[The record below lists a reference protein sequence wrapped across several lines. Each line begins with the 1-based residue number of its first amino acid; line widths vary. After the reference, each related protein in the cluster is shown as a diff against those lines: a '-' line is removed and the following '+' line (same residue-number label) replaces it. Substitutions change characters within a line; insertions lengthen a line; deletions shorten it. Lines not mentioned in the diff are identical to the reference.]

1 MMTDPRP
8 SPRVLLTR
16 ALMLPAAL
24 VRFGAFFLWQLVK
37 ANVRVAREVLTPGL
51 RMDPAIIAVPTR
63 AHGTLETV
71 LLGNAISLTP
81 GTLTLEV
88 DEEHRVLYV
97 HTLYLGTREAFLRQV
112 ANLEDELLR
121 VSRHFSMERPR

>member
-16 ALMLPAAL
+16 ALTLPAVL
-24 VRFGAFFLWQLVK
+24 VRFGAFFLWQLVT

-63 AHGTLETV
+63 ANGTLEAV

-97 HTLYLGTREAFLRQV
+97 HTLYLGTREAFLGDV
-112 ANLEDELLR
+112 ARLEDELLR
-121 VSRHFSMERPR
+121 VSRHFSKEPRR

>member
-1 MMTDPRP
+1 MTADLRP
-8 SPRVLLTR
+8 SPRVLITRVLT
-16 ALMLPAAL
+16 LPAAL
-24 VRFGAFFLWQLVK
+24 ARFGTFFLWQLVK

-97 HTLYLGTREAFLRQV
+97 HTLYLGTRDAFLSEV
-112 ANLEDELLR
+112 AHLEDELFR
-121 VSRHFSMERPR
+121 VSRHFSKEPTR